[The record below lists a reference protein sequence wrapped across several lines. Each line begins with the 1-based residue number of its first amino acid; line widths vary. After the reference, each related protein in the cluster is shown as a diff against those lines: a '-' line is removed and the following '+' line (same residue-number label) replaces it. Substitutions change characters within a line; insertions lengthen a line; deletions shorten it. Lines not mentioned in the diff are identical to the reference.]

1 MNQPQA
7 QLQEAVLNNAERADP
22 PPAAPPVAPL
32 NLLHVEDNPADALLM
47 QEYIRGILPDVQFD
61 TADRMSELTIG
72 RAAAAQCA
80 LLDLSLPDAIG
91 LEALIAL
98 REMSEK
104 LPIIVLTGFDDLE
117 VGLAALRYGADDYL
131 IKNHVDGFTLDR
143 AVRYAIERRRLTL
156 EVVSEAAVATI
167 ATADSLNADA
177 ALEDGLMFSRLSA
190 GHPASGHHL
199 DDTLPGTHQV
209 AVHIDGAT
217 GEYSLSCESC
227 EWKAERGDSDMH
239 SWADR
244 SLGWVLLRHVA
255 FGDVPDPEESLP
267 TPTTRAGRA
276 RAILKSADGDE
287 GDVAEDG
294 EPFQRRGLMSPQKWL
309 APHSAPGSTSAG

>member
-1 MNQPQA
+1 MNQSLA
-7 QLQEAVLNNAERADP
+7 QPAPVVTATHRVGA

-32 NLLHVEDNPADALLM
+32 HLLHVEDNPADAMLM
-47 QEYIRGILPDVQFD
+47 QEYLRGILPDVQFD
-61 TADRMSELTIG
+61 TAARLSELTVS
-72 RAAAAQCA
+72 RASAADCA
-80 LLDLSLPDAIG
+80 LLDLSLPDAAG

-98 REMSEK
+98 RRMSEE

-117 VGLAALRYGADDYL
+117 VGLSALRYGADDYL

-143 AVRYAIERRRLTL
+143 AVRYAVERRRLTL
-156 EVVSEAAVATI
+156 EVVSEAAAATI
-167 ATADSLNADA
+167 ATAESLNADA
-177 ALEDGLMFSRLSA
+177 ALESGLMFSRLSA
-190 GHPASGHHL
+190 GHPSSGNNV

-227 EWKAERGDSDMH
+227 EWKADRGDSSMH

-244 SLGWVLLRHVA
+244 SLGWILLRHVA
-255 FGDVPDPEESLP
+255 FGDVPDPEDALP

-276 RAILKSADGDE
+276 RATLRAPNEGSAVVPDD
-287 GDVAEDG
+287 D

-309 APHSAPGSTSAG
+309 APHSVAGAPTGD